1 MSFLPTRIILITV
14 QFVCTGTEV
23 LRVLASDPDEGD
35 NAAIEYSIENAT
47 FSVFTIDKNSGAIYT
62 TDYLDREN
70 IDEYKFNVQ
79 AVDGGKGMVKSSRA
93 IVNVIITDAN
103 DHTPQ
108 FDEFPF
114 MINMTATP
122 PIGVPL
128 LRLSA
133 SDPDLGAHSQL
144 TYNLVR
150 PEQRALFELSA
161 SEGILTI
168 QNGDVSWEPGTIQTL
183 EVTVSD
189 AGRPPKSS
197 TGLVE
202 VFIEGWFLSFS

>member
-1 MSFLPTRIILITV
+1 MLLLHI
-14 QFVCTGTEV
+14 GTEV
-23 LRVLASDPDEGD
+23 LRVQATDPDQGV
-35 NAAIEYSIENAT
+35 NALIEYSLENVTHSA
-47 FSVFTIDKNSGAIYT
+47 FTIDKDSGAIYT
-62 TDYLDREN
+62 KDLLDREI
-70 IDEYKFNVQ
+70 IDSYTFNVM

-93 IVNVIITDAN
+93 VVSIIITDAN

-114 MINMTATP
+114 KVNMSATP
-122 PIGVPL
+122 SVGVPL

-144 TYNLVR
+144 TYNLIR

-168 QNGDVSWEPGTIQTL
+168 INGDTSWEPGTIQRL

-189 AGRPPKSS
+189 AGRPPRSS
-197 TGLVE
+197 TGKSN
-202 VFIEGWFLSFS
+202 F